1 MVPTSCTR
9 GHVRLLDAGE
19 VAAYLKVS
27 EWTVRDWVRQGRIPH
42 VKLGR
47 ALRFRESD
55 LESFVCARVVGE
67 TSDPRILTES
77 TRRPRK
83 PPRSTAS
90 TPAPTTPDLPKT
102 GAPQVKLLP

>member
-1 MVPTSCTR
+1 MS
-9 GHVRLLDAGE
+9 LLDAAG
-19 VAAYLKVS
+19 AAEYLSVS

-47 ALRFRESD
+47 ALRFRMTD
-55 LESFVCARVVGE
+55 LESYVDTNVVGL
-67 TSDPRILTES
+67 PNAAGILTES

-83 PPRSTAS
+83 PPRRAAS
-90 TPAPTTPDLPKT
+90 TPASTPADLPKS